1 MAQLA
6 VLVAGLLLITESKAS
21 DVADRST
28 LQGFLSKYVPS
39 GSDASKRSSMSD
51 YDKLITPNLNR
62 VTHGNALGA
71 STVMAS
77 TRGEPS
83 ISIKDFHS
91 PKIADREDKQGAQKL
106 LANDSYN
113 PVALSAVGIGLIS
126 LMTMLGV
133 RLRRGL
139 QPAGGL
145 GLDMPMN
152 MVSAPGHNVMEMK
165 SQDSNIK
172 ANSGRV
178 GWGQLPSNNSRPQTL
193 CCAWEGMPAEPAADE
208 SPAAPPTETSEPA
221 GGKMQG
227 TVKWF
232 NTQKGFGFIT
242 PQAGGDDVFVHQS
255 QIYAPGFRS
264 LAEGESVEYVV
275 ELDESGRQR
284 ATSVT
289 GPGGDYVQGVPPRRD
304 NYDDD
309 GY

>member
-39 GSDASKRSSMSD
+39 GSDASKSSMSD

-71 STVMAS
+71 STAMAS
-77 TRGEPS
+77 ARGEPS

-91 PKIADREDKQGAQKL
+91 PKIADREDKQGA
-106 LANDSYN
+106 NDSYN
-113 PVALSAVGIGLIS
+113 PMTLSVVGIGLVS

-139 QPAGGL
+139 QPTGGL

-165 SQDSNIK
+165 SQDSNINV
-172 ANSGRV
+172 NSGRV

-208 SPAAPPTETSEPA
+208 SPAAPPAA

-255 QIYAPGFRS
+255 QIYA
-264 LAEGESVEYVV
+264 
-275 ELDESGRQR
+275 
-284 ATSVT
+284 
-289 GPGGDYVQGVPPRRD
+289 
-304 NYDDD
+304 
-309 GY
+309 

>member
-1 MAQLA
+1 MVQLV
-6 VLVAGLLLITESKAS
+6 VLVAGLLLLEEAEAS
-21 DVADRST
+21 DVADRSN
-28 LQGFLSKYVPS
+28 FLSKYVPF
-39 GSDASKRSSMSD
+39 GSDASKSSMNN

-113 PVALSAVGIGLIS
+113 PVALSAVGIGLIL

-139 QPAGGL
+139 QPTGGL

-152 MVSAPGHNVMEMK
+152 TVSALGDNVMEMK

-172 ANSGRV
+172 VNS
-178 GWGQLPSNNSRPQTL
+178 
-193 CCAWEGMPAEPAADE
+193 
-208 SPAAPPTETSEPA
+208 
-221 GGKMQG
+221 
-227 TVKWF
+227 
-232 NTQKGFGFIT
+232 
-242 PQAGGDDVFVHQS
+242 
-255 QIYAPGFRS
+255 
-264 LAEGESVEYVV
+264 
-275 ELDESGRQR
+275 
-284 ATSVT
+284 
-289 GPGGDYVQGVPPRRD
+289 
-304 NYDDD
+304 
-309 GY
+309 